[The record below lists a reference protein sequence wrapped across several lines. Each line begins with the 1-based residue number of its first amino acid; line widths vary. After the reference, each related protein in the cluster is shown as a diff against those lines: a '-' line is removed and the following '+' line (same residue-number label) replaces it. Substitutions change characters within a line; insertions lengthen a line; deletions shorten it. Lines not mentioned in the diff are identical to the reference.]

1 MDFFFKEKSYFILLK
16 DVLDIKEYLFIST
29 NRFDFE
35 TINITEKNNFSHHFI
50 LDDLTRN
57 IISRKGTKYELF
69 INFINF
75 NDLKNKSINNKN
87 YFNDINPQTAVFGA
101 NNYIINQ
108 TNEIPNNINNELNNI
123 SFDDETN
130 INTES
135 KEEKNKNKNNL
146 INLTKKTSNELLEI
160 ALKVNEKKKK

>member
-1 MDFFFKEKSYFILLK
+1 MNYKK
-16 DVLDIKEYLFIST
+16 
-29 NRFDFE
+29 
-35 TINITEKNNFSHHFI
+35 TIVI
-50 LDDLTRN
+50 
-57 IISRKGTKYELF
+57 F
-69 INFINF
+69 INLINF

-130 INTES
+130 INTEL